1 MSKNREDCRK
11 STQVFTNTSNTSNTQ
26 IRGFEI
32 SKIVL
37 VRRWLF
43 TSLVRCAKNEK
54 IGAHQEFRTLNT
66 RINQWVGRIPEI
78 YFSDVFLVLHK

>member
-11 STQVFTNTSNTSNTQ
+11 STQVFTNTSRVR
-26 IRGFEI
+26 IF
-32 SKIVL
+32 KIVL

-54 IGAHQEFRTLNT
+54 IGAHQ
-66 RINQWVGRIPEI
+66 INQWVGRIPEI
-78 YFSDVFLVLHK
+78 HFSDVFWFCTNKFSITFQL